1 MNDSNITIEG
11 LSKAQVKMLDIMWSI
26 DSYNDYIDFKSG
38 LSEDALAMVDL
49 LESML
54 FLADLDIIEDV
65 TQAKQVL
72 AKFAL

>member
-11 LSKAQVKMLDIMWSI
+11 LSKAQVSMLDIMWSI
-26 DSYNDYIDFKSG
+26 DGYNDYIEFKSS
-38 LSEDALAMVDL
+38 LSEDTLAMVDL

-54 FLADLDIIEDV
+54 FLADIDIVEDV